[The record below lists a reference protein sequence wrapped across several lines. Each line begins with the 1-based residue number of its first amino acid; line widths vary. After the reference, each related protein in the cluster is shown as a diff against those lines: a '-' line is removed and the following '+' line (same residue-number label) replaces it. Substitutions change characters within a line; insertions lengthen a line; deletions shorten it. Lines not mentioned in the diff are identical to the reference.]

1 MDDKIKELDIESRLL
16 LNSPLYIESI
26 GSIYPLLLD
35 EILIKI
41 GISDY
46 NEFLGLLCCNK
57 EDLIA
62 NIENED
68 ILDEITPYLYVQTLC
83 KSKEKVMKLILLGL
97 ESFLKQKISYTNFGF
112 MIGEFNPDKPE
123 YLIINEDN
131 FDELAKVLKIQ
142 NCLNSKVNK
151 PKNSFEKKLEEMRKK
166 YNKCFNNKEKNVDDN
181 NLNDII
187 SAVCAKHPSINLLNI
202 GNLTIYQLID
212 QFKRLNAIDTYH
224 ININS
229 LIHGA
234 SKDESLKHWSS
245 KL

>member
-151 PKNSFEKKLEEMRKK
+151 PKNSFD
-166 YNKCFNNKEKNVDDN
+166 NKEKNVDDN